1 MKVIKVES
9 ASDLVIDEITFKRK
23 ITLQYKGENYQVFPT
38 IDDEKAIS
46 IAF

>member
-1 MKVIKVES
+1 MKVIKVEP
-9 ASDLVIDEITFKRK
+9 AFDLVIDKIIFKRK
-23 ITLQYKGENYQVFPT
+23 IMLQYKGENYQVFST